1 MYPIWVQIALVIALG
16 LQYVNVGNK
25 LFATESLGK
34 SHKSAIVCLGFCTKN
49 KFEFQHDPILW
60 PNLFSF

>member
-1 MYPIWVQIALVIALG
+1 MYPIWVQIVLVIALG

-49 KFEFQHDPILW
+49 EFKF
-60 PNLFSF
+60 